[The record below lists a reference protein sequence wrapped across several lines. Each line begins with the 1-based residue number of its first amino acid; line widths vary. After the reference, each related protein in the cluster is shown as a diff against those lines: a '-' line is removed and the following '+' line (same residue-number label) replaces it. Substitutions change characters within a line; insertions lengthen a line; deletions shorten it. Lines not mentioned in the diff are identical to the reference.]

1 VSELPVSPAPEEAAR
16 PAGPDDVDAIVALAA
31 DLRAELADHRGGALW
46 AAHDGLDPVDA
57 DAVRA
62 RLDAAHLSTV
72 AGTLDGHVLAYAL
85 AHVETLD
92 DGRRLAV
99 IDELFVAEPARTVGL
114 GEIVLR
120 SLVNWA
126 ATERC
131 LGIDA
136 TALPGDRLAKNFF
149 EAAGFTARRLVM
161 HHPLTPGP

>member
-1 VSELPVSPAPEEAAR
+1 MSEIPLSAATEEAAR

-46 AAHDGLDPVDA
+46 AAHDALDP
-57 DAVRA
+57 
-62 RLDAAHLSTV
+62 LDAEAIRSRLAGPGLATI
-72 AGTLDGHVLAYAL
+72 AGTLDGHVLAYGL
-85 AHVETLD
+85 SHTETLD
-92 DGRRLAV
+92 DGRRLGV
-99 IDELFVAEPARTVGL
+99 IDELFVAEAARTVGL

-126 ATERC
+126 ATEGC

-136 TALPGDRLAKNFF
+136 SALPGDRLAKNFF

-161 HHPLTPGP
+161 HHQLT

>member
-1 VSELPVSPAPEEAAR
+1 MSELPASPALVEAAR
-16 PAGPDDVDAIVALAA
+16 PAGPDDVDAIIALAS

-46 AAHDGLDPVDA
+46 TAHDALDPVDA
-57 DAVRA
+57 DAIRS
-62 RLDAAHLSTV
+62 RLSTQDLATI
-72 AGTLDGHVLAYAL
+72 AGTLDGHVLAYGL
-85 AHVETLD
+85 AHRETLD
-92 DGRRLAV
+92 DGRRLGV

-120 SLVNWA
+120 SLVAWA
-126 ATERC
+126 AATGC

-161 HHPLTPGP
+161 HHKLT